1 MAVNQDRVGKC
12 RMIDALIDA
21 EGYSTG
27 TAPTVDRYHE
37 IQQLHL
43 QGTITSSEHAA
54 QATTWVKELK

>member
-27 TAPTVDRYHE
+27 TAPTVTGSARE
-37 IQQLHL
+37 IP
-43 QGTITSSEHAA
+43 SNV
-54 QATTWVKELK
+54 VKRTMTRRVTYQRN